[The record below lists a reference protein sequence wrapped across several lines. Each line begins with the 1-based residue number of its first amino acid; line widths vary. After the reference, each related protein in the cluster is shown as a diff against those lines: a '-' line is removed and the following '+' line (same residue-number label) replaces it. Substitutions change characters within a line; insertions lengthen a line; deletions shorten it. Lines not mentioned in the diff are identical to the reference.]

1 MTKVKNYILV
11 IPVFQEALWQ
21 MTHNLDFEATHSV
34 HLWQRSPYIEVQS
47 LWPQG
52 HIVTEVGGEEVK
64 QARRHIV
71 HSIQYAKDM
80 KSPRVIKTHMPFEFL
95 PEDLLDKCKGKF
107 ITLLNFLSLI

>member
-1 MTKVKNYILV
+1 MLV
-11 IPVFQEALWQ
+11 VTIFQEALWQ

-34 HLWQRSPYIEVQS
+34 QLWQRSPYIEVQS

-52 HIVTEVGGEEVK
+52 HIVTEEGGEEEVK

-71 HSIQYAKDM
+71 HSIKYAKDI

-107 ITLLNFLSLI
+107 RSTPLDFLSLI